1 MNANI
6 EFELFT
12 KRIYE
17 KLSASSIVK
26 PVKVEHNVK
35 LEGKSGCK
43 HQIDVYWEYEDNGV
57 IRKVAI
63 ECKNYKE
70 FVPIGKVR
78 DFFGVLFDLGD
89 VQGIMVS
96 SKGFQEGAV
105 KFAKQYGIKLKTL
118 RSPEYDELFGSIN
131 LTIQYKKQNCLFG
144 IDPNWIEANHFSLQK
159 IKDFYSTFQ
168 PSKEEYWQNSK
179 HFPIEYLDQTLR
191 NSHGEILTTLEELG
205 KGLPD
210 NLESGH
216 SVIFTYEDAWLE
228 SRYWGKVKIR
238 EVKFEWEYKE
248 QNKTLY
254 LLADDFVDGILKDV
268 ASGESAYI
276 AKTW

>member
-35 LEGKSGCK
+35 LEGKSGCN

-131 LTIQYKKQNCLFG
+131 LTIQ
-144 IDPNWIEANHFSLQK
+144 
-159 IKDFYSTFQ
+159 
-168 PSKEEYWQNSK
+168 
-179 HFPIEYLDQTLR
+179 
-191 NSHGEILTTLEELG
+191 
-205 KGLPD
+205 
-210 NLESGH
+210 
-216 SVIFTYEDAWLE
+216 
-228 SRYWGKVKIR
+228 
-238 EVKFEWEYKE
+238 
-248 QNKTLY
+248 
-254 LLADDFVDGILKDV
+254 
-268 ASGESAYI
+268 
-276 AKTW
+276 